1 MNKNFILVIILLE
14 IIDAHKNLK
23 GNTKTKSKIYNK
35 SITQTKNMEFK
46 IDHNKTYRFTIDNE
60 KYLYSF
66 KSEIKDVFFIK
77 KENGSFESVSN
88 KSFFMKND
96 TIYAN
101 LNKKSGKD
109 IKVTI
114 SPTPVYNELNSIET
128 IKENQYFFIESDKES
143 MLYLDSFDRNSSIY
157 INNKT
162 FEENISE
169 KDIKATGKYYL
180 ITPNNRY
187 MVKIRIDSKD
197 SISTVKKY
205 FYPYNFDSI
214 NIKDDEQN
222 FLYLKANKTY
232 SLDFKNNTINI
243 ILKLSYDY
251 LNSKINIKK
260 DGNKN
265 IIELNKSSPFY
276 KLEKDIKGN

>member
-101 LNKKSGKD
+101 LNKESGKD

-251 LNSKINIKK
+251 LSSKINIKK